1 MRQVSLL
8 GFTVYDK
15 IPLNKFDFFF
25 FFCEVCIINY
35 HVQIIRSGASVRLE
49 TEPSFPVMLI
59 NFQVFQ
65 AYNGCWIDHLWSH
78 QVYQVSTQVVIKSL
92 ISAVLLVL
100 FMALWKIRKR
110 LAFSSILFFSLFMPL
125 VSSVWC
131 FFYVLKVS
139 MWWITHELHGFSL
152 IIFLK
157 KRMFCKKGQHQYS
170 FGGANC
176 EQKRFSN

>member
-1 MRQVSLL
+1 MIVFSLWE
-8 GFTVYDK
+8 GHIRVRETIVIFMCSV
-15 IPLNKFDFFF
+15 KFWDRSAYWGVQCTIKYRFFF

-131 FFYVLKVS
+131 FF
-139 MWWITHELHGFSL
+139 
-152 IIFLK
+152 
-157 KRMFCKKGQHQYS
+157 MF
-170 FGGANC
+170 
-176 EQKRFSN
+176 